1 MIRFK
6 NAVAGMLVLVLG
18 GIFVK
23 PAGQSPFR
31 SSDQQLE
38 QLAVRL
44 EKNSNSFR
52 LSIKEA
58 IALSFLNDAQIGNYM
73 KNYAHEFTEL
83 TIRLNKRLKERKPIS
98 SETQEVLNRAEY
110 IDSFMSR
117 YELDPQAEEDWQRLR
132 ADLDQLASHYKIV
145 THWNT
150 PEYLGVP
157 QPTRVEALE
166 NRLVGTYELDKS
178 RSTDVRKTIERALNG
193 MPLSS
198 RVRMQ
203 ITLMQRLRAPKLLA
217 IERDRSKVTFGSSLQ
232 DARIY
237 EIVERAQTDQNERVA
252 TLLYGGQFRIN
263 TGSDS
268 DGLYSVTFGS
278 TNLGSRL
285 EVIKIALLNQFK
297 IPIVVT
303 HYYTKISDAAIF
315 DLSEEEET
323 VRSPLGRNGAQKKN

>member
-6 NAVAGMLVLVLG
+6 NATAGMLVLVFG
-18 GIFVK
+18 GMFIK

-31 SSDQQLE
+31 VSDQQLE
-38 QLAVRL
+38 QLTVRL
-44 EKNSNSFR
+44 EKNSNNFR

-58 IALSFLNDAQIGNYM
+58 ITLSFLSEAQIGNYM
-73 KNYAHEFTEL
+73 KSYAHEFTEL
-83 TIRLNKRLKERKPIS
+83 TIRLKKRLKERKPIS
-98 SETQEVLNRAEY
+98 SEAQEVLNRAEY

-117 YELDPQAEEDWQRLR
+117 YELSPQAEDDWQRLR
-132 ADLDQLASHYKIV
+132 ADLDQLASYYRIV

-150 PEYLGVP
+150 PEFLGVP
-157 QPTRVEALE
+157 QSAQVEALE
-166 NRLVGTYELDKS
+166 NRLVGTYELDRS
-178 RSTDVRKTIERALNG
+178 RSTDVRKTVERALSS

-198 RVRMQ
+198 RVRLQ

-217 IERDRSKVTFGSSLQ
+217 IERDAGKITFGSSLQ

-237 EIVERAQTDQNERVA
+237 EIVERAQTDKSERVA

-278 TNLGSRL
+278 TNMGSRL
-285 EVIKIALLNQFK
+285 QVIRIALLNQFK
-297 IPIVVT
+297 LPIVVT

-315 DLSEEEET
+315 DLSEEEES
-323 VRSPLGRNGAQKKN
+323 VRSPLGRNGANKKN